1 MTRRPSDEMGARAG
15 READVHRIKAERE
28 IDDELAFHRE
38 RTIAELIDRGMSQAE
53 AEAEAVRR
61 FGRVAGH
68 RQRLVGIEMRRQS
81 GERRRAVLEVFRTSL
96 RSVWRG
102 MRRSPGFTLGVMAI
116 LTLGLGVNAITFGL
130 VDRLVLSGPA
140 AIDEPGDLRRVVVHR
155 KSRAGAA
162 LETTEL
168 GYLDYRDLLNAKQL
182 AGAAGESGSP
192 LLFGAGEN
200 AEPIQGRLVT
210 ANYFPLLGVSPAIG
224 RFFTPDESEKDGA
237 RVAVLGH
244 AFWQRRFGG
253 DPAVIGQILAIESH
267 RYAVIGVAPRYFTGS
282 AVTRVDVFLPLEAA
296 SDEQV
301 EGPWRT
307 SRNFRWMGAIVR
319 LAPGAS
325 DGAASDE
332 LTALYRQGYA
342 AEPDADREARLELT
356 PLNAVRGATA
366 AGDLGIAALV
376 GGVAL
381 LVLLIA
387 FANVANLFLARALR
401 HHDHVA
407 IRLALGGARGRL
419 VLEQATE
426 GALLALCGASVA
438 VLVAVIGAKPAQL
451 LLFPDVD
458 WLETPVNL
466 RALVFIAACA
476 VVGGGL
482 AAALPMWQAG
492 RADLVRWLRTG
503 GHRASR
509 TRTQGV
515 LLLFQ
520 GALSVLLLVGAGLFV
535 RSLVKA
541 QSVGLGLDT
550 GRLLVVS
557 AQRGEAPTRPDFRA
571 ALRAAVGTIPGVEN
585 TTLAAGT
592 LPFVSSWALRMK
604 VPDLPE
610 RPVVDD
616 GGPYVH
622 AVEPGYFETVG
633 TTIVEGRPF
642 TGADRDGAPRVVI
655 VNHSMARLYW
665 PGASA
670 IGKCLQIGPDNSPC
684 STIVGI
690 AENTRRQEIVEGDSL
705 LYYIPLEQAPPDLR
719 RGGRLVVRTSSDDS
733 RLLARISETI
743 RREALVLEPGLRYV
757 TARPLDD
764 VISPQL
770 RAWRLGAGLFSAFG
784 LLALTVAGVGLYS
797 VVAFDVEG
805 RRREIGVR
813 AALGAS
819 SSMILRLIVGDGVRL
834 AAGGVVLG
842 LALAWMLAP
851 MLADLL
857 YQVTPQDFTVFAGV
871 AVALVGAAAVASVI
885 PAFRAAHI
893 EPSEALRDE

>member
-1 MTRRPSDEMGARAG
+1 MRWRPTDDVRAT
-15 READVHRIKAERE
+15 AERE
-28 IDDELAFHRE
+28 IDDELTFHRE
-38 RTIAELIDRGMSQAE
+38 RTIAELIRRGMSPAAAE
-53 AEAEAVRR
+53 SEARRR
-61 FGRVAGH
+61 FGPAADH
-68 RQRLVGIEMRRQS
+68 RRRLVGIEIRKQW
-81 GERRRAVLEVFRTSL
+81 GERRRAAMEVLRATV

-102 MRRSPGFTLGVMAI
+102 IRRSPGFTLGVMAI

-140 AIDEPGDLRRVVVHR
+140 AIDRPGELRRVVVHR
-155 KSRAGAA
+155 KSRAGAT

-168 GYLDYRDLLNAKQL
+168 GYLDYRDLLRATQL
-182 AGAAGESGSP
+182 SGAAGESASP
-192 LLFGAGEN
+192 LLFGAGED
-200 AEPIQGRLVT
+200 AEVIQGRLVT
-210 ANYFPLLGVSPAIG
+210 ANYFSLLGVGPAIG
-224 RFFTPDESEKDGA
+224 RFFTPDESEKEGA
-237 RVAVLGH
+237 RVVVLGH
-244 AFWQRRFGG
+244 AFWQRRFDG
-253 DPAVIGQILAIESH
+253 DPAVIGRLLPIESH
-267 RYAVIGVAPRYFTGS
+267 RYTVVGIAPRYFTGS
-282 AVTRVDVFLPLEAA
+282 AVTRADVFLPLEAA

-319 LAPGAS
+319 LAPAIS
-325 DGAASDE
+325 DWAASDE
-332 LTALYRQGYA
+332 LTSLYRQGYA
-342 AEPDADREARLELT
+342 AEPDADRDARIELT

-366 AGDLGIAALV
+366 PGDLGVAALV

-419 VLEQATE
+419 VIEQAAE
-426 GALLALCGASVA
+426 GALLALCGATIA
-438 VLVAVIGAKPAQL
+438 VLVAVTGAKPAQL

-466 RALVFIAACA
+466 RALLFIATCA
-476 VVGGGL
+476 VLGGAL
-482 AAALPMWQAG
+482 SAALPMWQAG

-515 LLLFQ
+515 LLLIQ

-535 RSLVKA
+535 RSLFKA

-557 AQRGEAPTRPDFRA
+557 AMRGEAPPRPDFRA
-571 ALRAAVGTIPGVEN
+571 ALRADVEKIPGVER

-592 LPFVSSWALRMK
+592 LPFVSSWAMRLK
-604 VPDLPE
+604 VPDLPQ

-633 TTIVEGRPF
+633 TAIVEGRPF
-642 TGADRDGAPRVVI
+642 TGADREGAPRVAI
-655 VNHSMARLYW
+655 VNRSMARLYW

-670 IGKCLQIGPDNSPC
+670 IGKCLQIGPEDSPC

-690 AENTRRQEIVEGDSL
+690 AENTRRQEIAEGDSL
-705 LYYIPLEQAPPDLR
+705 LYYVPLEQAPQDLR
-719 RGGRLVVRTSSDDS
+719 RGARLVVRTAVDDS

-743 RREALVLEPGLRYV
+743 RREALTLEPGLRYV
-757 TARPLDD
+757 SARPLDD

-784 LLALTVAGVGLYS
+784 LLALAVAAVGLYS

-819 SSMILRLIVGDGVRL
+819 SSMILRLVVEDGVRL

-842 LALAWMLAP
+842 LALAWLFAP
-851 MLADLL
+851 MVANLL
-857 YQVTPQDFTVFAGV
+857 YQVTPQDFTVFAAV
-871 AVALVGAAAVASVI
+871 AVALIGVAAAASVI

-893 EPSEALRDE
+893 EPSEVLRDE